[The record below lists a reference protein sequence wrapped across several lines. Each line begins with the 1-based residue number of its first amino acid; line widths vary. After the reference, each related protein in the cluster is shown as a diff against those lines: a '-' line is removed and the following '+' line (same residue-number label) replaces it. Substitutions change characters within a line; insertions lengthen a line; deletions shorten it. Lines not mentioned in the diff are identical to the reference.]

1 MLQCMNSVDFS
12 SVPFFSQ
19 PSWMHPRRVGSL
31 FESRLCILDFWFK
44 SVIIVTMKPMN
55 HTLTAI
61 DGIKVGHATDLT
73 ARTGCTVILCPAGA
87 TAGVD
92 VRGAAPGT
100 RETEALRPG
109 RLVQKAHAVLLTG
122 GSAFGLDA
130 AGGVVQYLEAQNV
143 GFPAGPVRVPIVSAA
158 VIFDLGVGDAKV
170 RPDREMGYQTCLNA
184 TDEPVA
190 MGAIGAGT
198 GATVGKAPGVTS
210 SPGGVGSACICLDS
224 GLIVA
229 AITVVNAL
237 GNVVNPNTGEIL
249 AGGKE
254 NGSFVDITE
263 RLLDANI
270 VQGTNTTIGVVATNA
285 ALSPAEVNRVTEM
298 AHDGMARAIRPA
310 HTMFD
315 GDTLFTLATGTHT
328 NGSVNTVG
336 ILAAEVVAEA
346 IVNAVTA

>member
-1 MLQCMNSVDFS
+1 M
-12 SVPFFSQ
+12 
-19 PSWMHPRRVGSL
+19 
-31 FESRLCILDFWFK
+31 ESIN
-44 SVIIVTMKPMN
+44 P
-55 HTLTAI
+55 TLTAI
-61 DGIKVGHATDLT
+61 DGITVGHATNLT

-130 AGGVVQYLEAQNV
+130 AGGVVQYLEEKNV
-143 GFPAGPVRVPIVSAA
+143 GFPAGPVRVPIVPAA

-170 RPDREMGYQTCLNA
+170 RPDREMGYQACINA
-184 TDEPVA
+184 TDAPVT

-210 SPGGVGSACICLDS
+210 SPGGLGSACMRLDS

-229 AITVVNAL
+229 AIVVVNSL
-237 GNVVNPNTGEIL
+237 GNVVNPRTGEIV
-249 AGGKE
+249 AGGRE

-263 RLLDANI
+263 RLLDADL

-285 ALSPAEVNRVTEM
+285 TLSPAEVHRVAEM
-298 AHDGMARAIRPA
+298 AHDGMARAIRPS

-315 GDTLFTLATGTHT
+315 GDTLFSLATGGHT
-328 NGSVNTVG
+328 ESSVNTVG

-346 IVNAVTA
+346 IVNAVI

>member
-1 MLQCMNSVDFS
+1 MISMN
-12 SVPFFSQ
+12 Q
-19 PSWMHPRRVGSL
+19 
-31 FESRLCILDFWFK
+31 
-44 SVIIVTMKPMN
+44 
-55 HTLTAI
+55 TLTAI
-61 DGIKVGHATDLT
+61 NGIKVGHATDLS
-73 ARTGCTVILCPAGA
+73 ARTGCTVILCPAGV

-100 RETEALRPG
+100 RETDALRPG

-130 AGGVVQYLEAQNV
+130 AGGVVQYLEEQNV
-143 GFPAGPVRVPIVSAA
+143 GFQVGSVHVPIVPAA

-170 RPDREMGYQTCLNA
+170 RPDREMGYQACLNA
-184 TDEPVA
+184 TDEPVP

-198 GATVGKAPGVTS
+198 GATVGKAPGVTPS
-210 SPGGVGSACICLDS
+210 AGGVGSACKYLDS

-229 AITVVNAL
+229 AIVVVNAL
-237 GNVVNPNTGEIL
+237 GNVVHPKTGEIV

-263 RLLDANI
+263 RLLDANL
-270 VQGTNTTIGVVATNA
+270 VHGTNTTIGVVATNA
-285 ALSPAEVNRVTEM
+285 ALTPAEVNRVAEM
-298 AHDGMARAIRPA
+298 AHDGMARAIRPS

-315 GDTLFTLATGTHT
+315 GDTLFALATGAHT
-328 NGSVNTVG
+328 GSSVNTVG

>member
-1 MLQCMNSVDFS
+1 M
-12 SVPFFSQ
+12 
-19 PSWMHPRRVGSL
+19 
-31 FESRLCILDFWFK
+31 ESTNR
-44 SVIIVTMKPMN
+44 
-55 HTLTAI
+55 TLTAI
-61 DGIKVGHATDLT
+61 DGITVGHATNLT
-73 ARTGCTVILCPAGA
+73 ARTGCTVVLCPAGA

-130 AGGVVQYLEAQNV
+130 AGGVVQYLEEQNV
-143 GFPAGPVRVPIVSAA
+143 GFLAGSVRVPIVPSA
-158 VIFDLGVGDAKV
+158 VIFDLGVGDANV
-170 RPDREMGYQTCLNA
+170 RPDKEMGYQACLNA
-184 TDEPVA
+184 TDEPVM
-190 MGAIGAGT
+190 MGAVGAGT

-210 SPGGVGSACICLDS
+210 SLGGVGSACMRLDS

-229 AITVVNAL
+229 AIVVVNAL
-237 GNVVNPNTGEIL
+237 GNVVHSRTGEIL

-254 NGSFVDITE
+254 NGDFVDITE
-263 RLLDANI
+263 RLLDADL

-285 ALSPAEVNRVTEM
+285 TLSPAEVHRVAEM

-315 GDTLFTLATGTHT
+315 GDTLFALATGSHT
-328 NGSVNTVG
+328 GSSVNTVG

-346 IVNAVTA
+346 IVNAVRTRGFGL

>member
-1 MLQCMNSVDFS
+1 M
-12 SVPFFSQ
+12 
-19 PSWMHPRRVGSL
+19 
-31 FESRLCILDFWFK
+31 ESI
-44 SVIIVTMKPMN
+44 N
-55 HTLTAI
+55 QTLTAI
-61 DGIKVGHATDLT
+61 DGITVGHATNLT
-73 ARTGCTVILCPAGA
+73 ARTGCTVVLCPAGA

-130 AGGVVQYLEAQNV
+130 AGGVVQYLEEQNV
-143 GFPAGPVRVPIVSAA
+143 GFPAGPVRVPIVPAA
-158 VIFDLGVGDAKV
+158 VIFDLGVGDANV
-170 RPDREMGYQTCLNA
+170 RPDREMGYQACLNA
-184 TDEPVA
+184 TDEPVV
-190 MGAIGAGT
+190 MGIVGAGT

-210 SPGGVGSACICLDS
+210 SPGGIGSACMRLDS

-229 AITVVNAL
+229 AIMVVNAL
-237 GNVVNPNTGEIL
+237 GNVVHPRTGEIL

-254 NGSFVDITE
+254 NDDFVDITK
-263 RLLDANI
+263 RLLDADL

-285 ALSPAEVNRVTEM
+285 TLSPAEAHRVAEM

-315 GDTLFTLATGTHT
+315 GDTLFALATGAHT
-328 NGSVNTVG
+328 GSGVNTVG
-336 ILAAEVVAEA
+336 ILAAEVVATA
-346 IVNAVTA
+346 IVNAVVN

>member
-1 MLQCMNSVDFS
+1 MRSTNQ
-12 SVPFFSQ
+12 
-19 PSWMHPRRVGSL
+19 
-31 FESRLCILDFWFK
+31 
-44 SVIIVTMKPMN
+44 
-55 HTLTAI
+55 TLTAI
-61 DGIKVGHATDLT
+61 EGIKVGHATNSA

-100 RETEALRPG
+100 RETDALRSG

-130 AGGVVQYLEAQNV
+130 AGGVVEYLEAQNV
-143 GFPAGPVRVPIVSAA
+143 GFPAGPVRVPIVPTA
-158 VIFDLGVGDAKV
+158 VIFDLGVGDANV
-170 RPDREMGYQTCLNA
+170 RPDRAMGYQACLNA

-190 MGAIGAGT
+190 MGSVGAGT

-210 SPGGVGSACICLDS
+210 SPGGVGSACIRLDS

-229 AITVVNAL
+229 AIAVVNSL
-237 GNVVNPNTGEIL
+237 GNVVHPESGEIL

-254 NGSFVDITE
+254 NGGFVDITE
-263 RLLDANI
+263 RLLGADM
-270 VQGTNTTIGVVATNA
+270 VHGTNTTIGVVATNA
-285 ALSPAEVNRVTEM
+285 ALISAEVNRVAEM

-310 HTMFD
+310 HTMSD
-315 GDTLFTLATGTHT
+315 GDTLFTLATGAHT
-328 NGSVNTVG
+328 GSSVNTVG
-336 ILAAEVVAEA
+336 ILAAEVVAMA

>member
-1 MLQCMNSVDFS
+1 MRSTNQ
-12 SVPFFSQ
+12 
-19 PSWMHPRRVGSL
+19 
-31 FESRLCILDFWFK
+31 
-44 SVIIVTMKPMN
+44 
-55 HTLTAI
+55 TLTAI
-61 DGIKVGHATDLT
+61 NGIKVGHATHSI
-73 ARTGCTVILCPAGA
+73 ARTGCTIVLCPEGA

-100 RETEALRPG
+100 RETDALRSG

-130 AGGVVQYLEAQNV
+130 AGGVVQYLEEQNV
-143 GFPAGPVRVPIVSAA
+143 GFPAGPVRVPIVPAA

-170 RPDREMGYQTCLNA
+170 RPDREMGYRACLNA
-184 TDEPVA
+184 TNEPVA

-210 SPGGVGSACICLDS
+210 SPGGVGSACVRLDS

-229 AITVVNAL
+229 AVAVVNAL
-237 GNVVNPNTGEIL
+237 GNVVHPQTGQIV
-249 AGGKE
+249 AGGKVGG
-254 NGSFVDITE
+254 NFLDITE
-263 RLLDANI
+263 RLLGANI

-285 ALSPAEVNRVTEM
+285 TLASAEANRVAEM
-298 AHDGMARAIRPA
+298 AHDGMARAIRPS
-310 HTMFD
+310 HTMSD
-315 GDTLFTLATGTHT
+315 GDTLFALATGSNTKG
-328 NGSVNTVG
+328 NVNAVG

>member
-1 MLQCMNSVDFS
+1 M
-12 SVPFFSQ
+12 
-19 PSWMHPRRVGSL
+19 
-31 FESRLCILDFWFK
+31 ESINR
-44 SVIIVTMKPMN
+44 
-55 HTLTAI
+55 TLTAI
-61 DGIKVGHATDLT
+61 DGIKVGHATNLT

-130 AGGVVQYLEAQNV
+130 AGGVVQYLEEKNV
-143 GFPAGPVRVPIVSAA
+143 GFPAGPVRVPIVPAA
-158 VIFDLGVGDAKV
+158 VIFDLGVGDASI
-170 RPDREMGYQTCLNA
+170 RPDREMGYQACLSA

-190 MGAIGAGT
+190 MGAVGAGT

-210 SPGGVGSACICLDS
+210 SPGGVGSACMRLDS

-229 AITVVNAL
+229 AIMVVNAL
-237 GNVVNPNTGEIL
+237 GNVVHPRTGEIL

-254 NGSFVDITE
+254 NGEFVDITE
-263 RLLDANI
+263 RLLDANL
-270 VQGTNTTIGVVATNA
+270 VQGTNTTIGVIATNA
-285 ALSPAEVNRVTEM
+285 TLSPAEVHRVAEM

-315 GDTLFTLATGTHT
+315 GDTLFALATGLHT
-328 NGSVNTVG
+328 GSGVNTVG
-336 ILAAEVVAEA
+336 ILATEVVAEA
-346 IVNAVTA
+346 IVKSVKGTLGL

>member
-1 MLQCMNSVDFS
+1 M
-12 SVPFFSQ
+12 
-19 PSWMHPRRVGSL
+19 
-31 FESRLCILDFWFK
+31 ESINR
-44 SVIIVTMKPMN
+44 
-55 HTLTAI
+55 TLTAI
-61 DGIKVGHATDLT
+61 DGITVGHAANVT

-130 AGGVVQYLEAQNV
+130 AGGVVQYLEEQNV
-143 GFPAGPVRVPIVSAA
+143 GFPAGPVRVPIVPAA
-158 VIFDLGVGDAKV
+158 VIFDLSVGDAKV
-170 RPDREMGYQTCLNA
+170 RPDREMGYQACLNA
-184 TDEPVA
+184 TNRPVEI
-190 MGAIGAGT
+190 GAIGAGT
-198 GATVGKAPGVTS
+198 GATVGKAPGVMS
-210 SPGGVGSACICLDS
+210 SPGGVGSACRRLDS

-229 AITVVNAL
+229 AIVVVNAL
-237 GNVVNPNTGEIL
+237 GNVVHPKTGEIL

-254 NGSFVDITE
+254 NDDFVDITE

-285 ALSPAEVNRVTEM
+285 MLSPAEIHRVAEM

-315 GDTLFTLATGTHT
+315 GDTLFALTTGSYT
-328 NGSVNTVG
+328 GSGVNAVG
-336 ILAAEVVAEA
+336 ILAAEVVAGA
-346 IVNAVTA
+346 IVNAVIT

>member
-1 MLQCMNSVDFS
+1 MELMN
-12 SVPFFSQ
+12 Q
-19 PSWMHPRRVGSL
+19 
-31 FESRLCILDFWFK
+31 
-44 SVIIVTMKPMN
+44 
-55 HTLTAI
+55 TLTAI
-61 DGIKVGHATDLT
+61 EGITVGHATNLT

-109 RLVQKAHAVLLTG
+109 RLIQKAHAVLLTG

-130 AGGVVQYLEAQNV
+130 AGGVVQYLEEQNV
-143 GFPAGPVRVPIVSAA
+143 GFPAGPVRVPIVPAA

-170 RPDREMGYQTCLNA
+170 RPDREMGYQACLNA

-190 MGAIGAGT
+190 MGTVGAGT
-198 GATVGKAPGVTS
+198 GATVGKAPGVMS
-210 SPGGVGSACICLDS
+210 SLGGIGSACKYLES

-229 AITVVNAL
+229 AIVVVNAL
-237 GNVVNPNTGEIL
+237 GNVVNPDTGEIV

-254 NGSFVDITE
+254 DGSFVDITE
-263 RLLDANI
+263 RLLDAKL

-285 ALSPAEVNRVTEM
+285 TLTPAEVHRVAEM
-298 AHDGMARAIRPA
+298 THDGMARAIRPS

-315 GDTLFTLATGTHT
+315 GDTLFTLATGAHT
-328 NGSVNTVG
+328 GSSVNTVG